1 MLESLVNQVL
11 DDRIP
16 LEQRR
21 VKKYKQSAWINGD
34 LITAINIRDSK
45 HVAKSLMCYL
55 VSNDLLYE
63 LQSAFRKGHST
74 ETALIKL
81 TDQIQSNMDQD
92 KVTGVV
98 FIDFG
103 KAFDVLGHQML
114 LKKRKLYI
122 ESATLPYIGL
132 NLILQNKILQF
143 VTIDSQKI

>member
-1 MLESLVNQVL
+1 
-11 DDRIP
+11 
-16 LEQRR
+16 
-21 VKKYKQSAWINGD
+21 
-34 LITAINIRDSK
+34 
-45 HVAKSLMCYL
+45 MCYL